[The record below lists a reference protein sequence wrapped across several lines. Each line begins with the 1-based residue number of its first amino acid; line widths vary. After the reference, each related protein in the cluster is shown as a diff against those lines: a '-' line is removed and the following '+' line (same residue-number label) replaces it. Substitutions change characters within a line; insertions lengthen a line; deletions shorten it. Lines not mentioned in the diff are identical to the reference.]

1 MPSPTLRRAV
11 AAAAAA
17 VASVAAAPPARRAGL
32 SAPGVDWSAA
42 GTFDPR
48 LPVEEAS
55 TLPSAWYTREDIFQ
69 AEQALIFG
77 RRWLAVGHSE
87 QVQKPGDY
95 FTGSLGNVRYIV
107 CKDQQGRLGAF
118 HNVCRHHAAAVAA
131 GAGSASSFVCP
142 YHESTGLDIQ
152 LGWAIAKG
160 YALSRDTEMF
170 CKGKQ
175 EEMGLKSIQ
184 ATVLGK
190 FILLRLDETL
200 QGMPL
205 DGKLSIQDEWLGQN
219 DLNDDMAASL
229 VNLAHVH
236 RDEYVINCNWK
247 VFCDNYLDGVL
258 LSRSLDLTYACLSA
272 NIHLLGGYHVAHAHK
287 DLAEG
292 LDLQSYTTKL
302 YDKISI
308 QTCQSKG
315 IGKDDARLGACALY
329 IFVYPNFMI
338 NRYGPWMDTNAVI
351 PLTPTTC
358 RVIFDYFLDHSLTS
372 DEAYVERSIASSS
385 KVQEEDSYLCER
397 VQEGLQS
404 PAYDVGRYAPRV
416 EQAMYHFHKQVHED
430 LHS

>member
-1 MPSPTLRRAV
+1 MPSPTLRRA
-11 AAAAAA
+11 AAARLSA
-17 VASVAAAPPARRAGL
+17 VATAAAAPPARRAAL
-32 SAPGVDWSAA
+32 YAPGVDWSAA

-95 FTGSLGNVRYIV
+95 FTGSTALEMYGTLCARINKAAWGLSTTYVAITQQQLLLV
-107 CKDQQGRLGAF
+107 LDQL
-118 HNVCRHHAAAVAA
+118 RHSCVHTI
-131 GAGSASSFVCP
+131 
-142 YHESTGLDIQ
+142 TGLDIQ

-160 YALSRDTEMF
+160 YALSRDTEIY
-170 CKGKQ
+170 CKGKPDD
-175 EEMGLKSIQ
+175 MGLKSIQ
-184 ATVLGK
+184 ATALGK
-190 FILLRLDETL
+190 FILLRLDETR

-205 DGKLSIQDEWLGQN
+205 DGKLNIQDEWLGQN

-247 VFCDNYLDGVL
+247 VYCDNYLD
-258 LSRSLDLTYACLSA
+258 
-272 NIHLLGGYHVAHAHK
+272 GGYHVAHAHK

-302 YDKISI
+302 YDKVSI

-315 IGKDDARLGACALY
+315 IGKDDLRLGASALY
-329 IFVYPNFMI
+329 TFVYPNFMI

-358 RVIFDYFLDHSLTS
+358 RVIFDYFLDPSLTS
-372 DEAYVERSIASSS
+372 DEAYVKRSIASSS